1 MKFLVKMKDYEEDI
15 LPMAFR
21 GFSGVG
27 YCFLRI
33 KIKNGQVSI
42 LCAQL
47 PDYTGTSITNAIERI
62 VEATILHL
70 ERKKVLTVRDELGFF
85 DKLLKKKAEIENS
98 RVQTVFREFTARL
111 TLIEHYPEGV
121 GINNNGSFAR
131 VVFSPSREPVWNYL
145 SKEKLQHS
153 LNTPEI
159 LEINV
164 EELKAWTR
172 NVNQ

>member
-1 MKFLVKMKDYEEDI
+1 MKDYEEDI
-15 LPMAFR
+15 LPMEYL

-33 KIKNGQVSI
+33 KIQNGQVSL

-47 PDYTGTSITNAIERI
+47 PDYTGTSITNAIEKV
-62 VEATILHL
+62 VEATVLYL
-70 ERKKVLTVRDELGFF
+70 ANKKVIEVRDELGIF
-85 DKLLKKKAEIENS
+85 DKLLKNKTEIENS
-98 RVQTVFREFTARL
+98 RIQAVLREFIAHL

-131 VVFSPSREPVWNYL
+131 VSFSPSGEPVWNYL
-145 SKEKLQHS
+145 SKDKLQHT

-159 LEINV
+159 LEINI
-164 EELKAWTR
+164 EELKAWKR
-172 NVNQ
+172 HVNQ